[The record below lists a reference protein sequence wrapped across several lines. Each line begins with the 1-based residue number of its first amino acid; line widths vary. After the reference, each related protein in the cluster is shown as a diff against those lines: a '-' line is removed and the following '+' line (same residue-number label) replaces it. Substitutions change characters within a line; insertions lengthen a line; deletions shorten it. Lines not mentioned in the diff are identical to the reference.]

1 MLRISFSQTA
11 ARLSLP
17 LLAHIWQLFGA
28 QRQRREILYFPFPV
42 FCLHSVLGSR
52 WRKTVR
58 DWCQQSCSAPRW
70 YDFLFSSPVCI
81 NMLSTSPC
89 FSTLYSFKKK
99 ENLYLLLDLKTK
111 HFHTPIAMETDIGMW
126 DSCLLIAIRR
136 HVIVHCCCLAP
147 RFCPTPCDPADC
159 SPPGSSGHEISRQEY
174 WRGLSFPS
182 PGDLPH
188 PRIKPTSLAL
198 ADGLFTTE
206 PPGKPKLCI
215 NTMQNFSI

>member
-1 MLRISFSQTA
+1 MTVHVLLISFSQTA

-17 LLAHIWQLFGA
+17 LLAHIWQLYGA
-28 QRQRREILYFPFPV
+28 QRQRREILYFPFPI
-42 FCLHSVLGSR
+42 FCFHSVLGSR

-58 DWCQQSCSAPRW
+58 DWCEQSCSSPGW
-70 YDFLFSSPVCI
+70 CDFLFSSPVCI
-81 NMLSTSPC
+81 KMLSTSPC

-99 ENLYLLLDLKTK
+99 KICT
-111 HFHTPIAMETDIGMW
+111 FCWSRWVWRPSIFTPPIAMETDTGKL
-126 DSCLLIAIRR
+126 DSYLLITIRR
-136 HVIVHCCCLAP
+136 HIIVRCCCLVP
-147 RFCPTPCDPADC
+147 KFCPTLCDPMDY
-159 SPPGSSGHEISRQEY
+159 SPPGSSGHEISRQED

-206 PPGKPKLCI
+206 PPGKP
-215 NTMQNFSI
+215 